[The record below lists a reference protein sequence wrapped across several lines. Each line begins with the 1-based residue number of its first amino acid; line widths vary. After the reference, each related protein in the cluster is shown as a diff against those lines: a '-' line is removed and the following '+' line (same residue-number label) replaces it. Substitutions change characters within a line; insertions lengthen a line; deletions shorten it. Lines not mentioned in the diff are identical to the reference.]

1 MHWSLIA
8 KSQQNRIDLVTRRG
22 SLTEKMLSVDPNMRP
37 PASAVLKHPIFWSID
52 KRLTFLQEA
61 SDRVDMETKDSALVE
76 ILERG
81 RGTVLGH
88 NLSDS
93 NEPGMNTNFFFFR
106 TSLFKMMAEFWIK
119 NTRLNPIYING
130 RIFKRLPQLLLV

>member
-1 MHWSLIA
+1 
-8 KSQQNRIDLVTRRG
+8 
-22 SLTEKMLSVDPNMRP
+22 MLSVDPNMRP

-88 NLSDS
+88 SLSDS
-93 NEPGMNTNFFFFR
+93 NEPGMNTNFIFFFL
-106 TSLFKMMAEFWIK
+106 TSLFKMMAEFWI
-119 NTRLNPIYING
+119 NDG
-130 RIFKRLPQLLLV
+130 RIFKRLHNYAFLTLFRLLNAL

>member
-1 MHWSLIA
+1 MYCEYRSLIA
-8 KSQQNRIDLVTRRG
+8 KSQMNRIDLVTRFW

-88 NLSDS
+88 NLSNS
-93 NEPGMNTNFFFFR
+93 NEPGMNTNFFFFFLALC
-106 TSLFKMMAEFWIK
+106 SK
-119 NTRLNPIYING
+119 
-130 RIFKRLPQLLLV
+130 